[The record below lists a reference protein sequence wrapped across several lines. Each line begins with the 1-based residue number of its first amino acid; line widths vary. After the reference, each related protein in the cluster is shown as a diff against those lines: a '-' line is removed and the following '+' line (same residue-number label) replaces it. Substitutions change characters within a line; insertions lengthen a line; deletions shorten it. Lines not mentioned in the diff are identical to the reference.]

1 MNPSPE
7 LIRSA
12 KSGDKDALTR
22 LIIDSTPL
30 LKRVVAP
37 FNIIGTDKEDL
48 LQEATLALIKAVDKY
63 DEHAGQSF
71 STFLYAVARQRIIDV
86 LKHANNSKHAL
97 ISQTVS
103 IDSPVDGDDDRRLDP
118 EDDSKDIVESYIDR
132 ERDDLFHRVADEI
145 LTKREKQVLEL
156 YLIGKS
162 YKEMATELSVS
173 VKTIDNTLSNVK
185 KKLREKKELF
195 D

>member
-7 LIRSA
+7 LIKRA

-86 LKHANNSKHAL
+86 LKHANNSKHAP
-97 ISQTVS
+97 ISQTIS
-103 IDSPVDGDDDRRLDP
+103 IDAPSDDDRRLDP
-118 EDDSKDIVESYIDR
+118 EDDSKDVIESYIDK

-145 LTKREKQVLEL
+145 LGKREKQVLEL
-156 YLIGKS
+156 YLAGKS

-173 VKTIDNTLSNVK
+173 VKTVDNTLSNVK